1 MILLLIRVVFAS
13 SFWKSHFE
21 NPPQQHYHYQYH
33 HLQHHLQHH
42 PHPNHYQYHH
52 LQHHLQH
59 HPHPNHYHEN
69 QQKHLSVVIG
79 YYKCNHNL

>member
-42 PHPNHYQYHH
+42 PHPNHY
-52 LQHHLQH
+52 
-59 HPHPNHYHEN
+59 HEN

-79 YYKCNHNL
+79 Y